1 MNNSPINGNGTDQG
15 GLTIFTDPQTGGRCV
30 QFNAGQ
36 VIYQPDT
43 AAQNVYY
50 INRGQVRLYL
60 VAGDGSSRLIEILG
74 PGQWLGVAA
83 VAGQAT
89 CQARAVAVT
98 DATLTQVGI
107 DQFRAALLRRPEQL
121 LELSRQ
127 LAGRLLAANEEA
139 ARLVFEDCNQRLL
152 RTLVR
157 FSRSAASA
165 PCEGGVV
172 LRITH
177 DQLAQAI
184 GVARETVS
192 LALTQLR
199 QQNLL
204 KTGRNQ
210 LVFNPEALARLA
222 EQTPYRQQSGRREAI
237 QHLA

>member
-1 MNNSPINGNGTDQG
+1 
-15 GLTIFTDPQTGGRCV
+15 
-30 QFNAGQ
+30 
-36 VIYQPDT
+36 
-43 AAQNVYY
+43 
-50 INRGQVRLYL
+50 
-60 VAGDGSSRLIEILG
+60 VADDGSTRLIEILG

-89 CQARAVAVT
+89 YQARAVAVT
-98 DATLTQVGI
+98 AATLTQVGI

-165 PCEGGVV
+165 PCEQGVV
-172 LRITH
+172 LRMTH

-210 LVFNPEALARLA
+210 LVFDPEALARLA
-222 EQTPYRQQSGRREAI
+222 EQSSRRQPRERPAAME
-237 QHLA
+237 QFARAGG